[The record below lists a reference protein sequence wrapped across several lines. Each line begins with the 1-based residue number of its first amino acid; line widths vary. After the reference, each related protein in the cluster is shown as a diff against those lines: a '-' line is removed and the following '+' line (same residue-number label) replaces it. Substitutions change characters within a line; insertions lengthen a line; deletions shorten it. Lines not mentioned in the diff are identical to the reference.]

1 MWHWQING
9 QSEPGEAHG
18 RVGARGGKLWCVQ
31 VEKGEEAKARAAM
44 AARTVSAADARVQSI
59 DGCGCILNGML
70 VCSPMPFTRWLC
82 VCDVIDAF
90 RKAFWSRRRAR
101 RFNESRSSCGQSG
114 IGLNSSPLAT
124 RAMCAF
130 VK

>member
-59 DGCGCILNGML
+59 DGCGCLWQRHRQLGREVKEESELSASSTIWIATVLSRANG
-70 VCSPMPFTRWLC
+70 P
-82 VCDVIDAF
+82 
-90 RKAFWSRRRAR
+90 SRRAA
-101 RFNESRSSCGQSG
+101 SSSFTN
-114 IGLNSSPLAT
+114 IKVLVIA
-124 RAMCAF
+124 
-130 VK
+130 